1 MAKLESAFFDL
12 SRLETLSRQETSV
25 HRLDPR
31 AKLLTT
37 AVFLVT
43 VMSFGRDD
51 LSAIAPFFLYPMV
64 MMGAGNLP
72 MGYLLKRILV
82 VLPFVALV
90 GIFNPLLDRAIVMKL
105 GPLGISG
112 GWVSFLSILA
122 RCVLAVWVA
131 MILVA
136 TTGFHAMCAGLE
148 RMGVPNV
155 FVTVLLFVHRYLF
168 VLIDEASRMARAR
181 SLRSFSRR
189 GFGLKAWS
197 SLGGHLLLR
206 TMDRAQRVHRA
217 MLSRGFSGEVRVAR
231 RDAIRPGD
239 VAFVL
244 VWSGLFVVMRVYNVS
259 TLAGNALMKALS

>member
-12 SRLETLSRQETSV
+12 SLLETLSRQQTGV

-31 AKLLTT
+31 AKLVTT
-37 AVFLVT
+37 AVFLVA
-43 VMSFGRDD
+43 VMSFGRYE
-51 LSAIAPFFLYPMV
+51 LFGIVPFFLYPMA

-72 MGYLLKRILV
+72 TRHLLKRIGV
-82 VLPFVALV
+82 VIPFVALV

-112 GWVSFLSILA
+112 GWVSFLSIVL
-122 RCVLAVWVA
+122 RCVLTVWAV

-136 TTGFHAMCAGLE
+136 TTGFHTMCSGLG

-155 FVTVLLFVHRYLF
+155 FVVPLLLVHRYLF

-181 SLRSFSRR
+181 ALRSFSKK
-189 GFGLKAWS
+189 GPGLRVWS

-206 TMDRAQRVHRA
+206 TMDRAHRVQRA
-217 MLSRGFSGEVRVAR
+217 MLSRGFSGEVRVAHR
-231 RDAIRPGD
+231 YRIRPSD
-239 VAFVL
+239 VAFV
-244 VWSGLFVVMRVYNVS
+244 VGWSFLFIAMRVFDLS
-259 TLAGNALMKALS
+259 TLAGNALMKVLP